1 MEEHRVHARRNRR
14 NSGSVSDSQTA
25 TKPGKW
31 ILLVCISF
39 GLLCIIQASLNVYL
53 RLYLPPDIDMSP
65 CDNVTAE
72 RDTLEKLLQT
82 TRQDLSKQKDK
93 LQKRHSSFKE
103 CQQSLS
109 SSRNELE
116 KHQSLLETRTQELA
130 EEREKLKRRLQDIDN
145 YASEGWVYFQGS
157 VYLGSTTAQSWEQ
170 SRQYCQQ
177 RGADLII
184 ITSVQEQTFA
194 STFSGRRWIGLT
206 ATQSE
211 RRKWRWVDGSQLNT
225 RFWYSGEPNNK
236 DNHEFCVE
244 TNFRGTGNTWNDESC
259 TEKLLCIC
267 QKRLTF

>member
-1 MEEHRVHARRNRR
+1 MEEHRVHVKRNRR

-25 TKPGKW
+25 TEPGKW

-53 RLYLPPDIDMSP
+53 RLYIDMSP

-82 TRQDLSKQKDK
+82 SRQDLSKQTDE
-93 LQKRHSSFKE
+93 LQKSHSL
-103 CQQSLS
+103 QQ
-109 SSRNELE
+109 RKAAENE
-116 KHQSLLETRTQELA
+116 EL
-130 EEREKLKRRLQDIDN
+130 KLKVQNFKDDL
-145 YASEGWVYFQGS
+145 SKGWVYFQGS
-157 VYLGSTTAQSWEQ
+157 VYLGSTIEQSWEE

-184 ITSVQEQTFA
+184 INSDQEQTFA

-211 RRKWRWVDGSQLNT
+211 PRQWRWVDGSQLNT
-225 RFWYSGEPNNK
+225 RFWYSGEPNNSYN
-236 DNHEFCVE
+236 DEFCVE
-244 TNFRGTGNTWNDESC
+244 TKGTGNTWNDEGC
-259 TEKLLCIC
+259 YEKLLCIC